1 MIVQEASITTERPGT
16 MILKLCKHFRHKV
29 SVEFN
34 EHIGRVDF
42 NPGICIFT
50 AEATTLH
57 IRIEGA
63 DEAEIGRMQ
72 YVLEDHIQ
80 RFTRAESLALPWQ
93 PASSNGDGADRSA
106 H

>member
-1 MIVQEASITTERPGT
+1 MIVQEARIATELPGR

-29 SVEFN
+29 PAEFD

-42 NPGICIFT
+42 QPGLCIFT
-50 AEATTLH
+50 AEAEAKILH

-63 DEAEIGRMQ
+63 DEKEIGRMH

-80 RFTRAESLALPWQ
+80 RFMRDREMALPWETV
-93 PASSNGDGADRSA
+93 PAAP
-106 H
+106 